1 MVEASFRVSAGAIY
15 APGNHDGVHLGHR
28 ALLRRCRALANEAPI
43 PLRVAA
49 LTFDPHPTAVISPER
64 APARLT
70 TIARRTEL
78 LYAAGAD
85 EVVVATF
92 DRNLAELPPEA
103 FLSRLFARGAAG
115 FVVGPDFRF
124 GKDREGDIAL
134 LERVAERDRL
144 KLFVE
149 PPVMLGGERVSS
161 SAIRKALVDGD
172 VAKASAMLGRVH
184 ELEGEV
190 VLGQQKG
197 RTLGFPTANLSGTE
211 VLHPRDGVY
220 AVIAR
225 VLPQSPDAV
234 GGVDQPAGES
244 AERTILHGVANLGTR
259 PTLAA
264 GRSVETHLFDFGG
277 DLYGKRLRIGF
288 VSRVRD
294 EQKFATLDALVA
306 QIARDSEA
314 SRNALAQM
322 TETEQERWAWI

>member
-1 MVEASFRVSAGAIY
+1 MAEPMSFRVSAGAIY

-28 ALLRRCRALANEAPI
+28 ALLRRCRALGSDAPV

-85 EVVVATF
+85 EVVVQKF
-92 DRNLAELPPEA
+92 DKNLAELPPEA

-134 LERVAERDRL
+134 LERVAQRDRL

-149 PPVMLGGERVSS
+149 PPVLLDGERVSS

-172 VAKASAMLGRVH
+172 IAKATAMLGRVH
-184 ELEGEV
+184 EVEGDV
-190 VLGQQKG
+190 VVGQQKG
-197 RTLGFPTANLSGTE
+197 RTLGFPTANLANTE

-225 VLPQSPDAV
+225 VLAGGAAAS
-234 GGVDQPAGES
+234 GGVPSGEQ
-244 AERTILHGVANLGTR
+244 AERTVLYGVANLGTR
-259 PTLAA
+259 PTLGA
-264 GRSVETHLFDFGG
+264 GRSLETHLFDFNG

-314 SRNALAQM
+314 SRNTLA
-322 TETEQERWAWI
+322 ELAGTEQERWAWI

>member
-28 ALLRRCRALANEAPI
+28 ALLRRCRLLGNEAPI

-85 EVVVATF
+85 EVVVQTF

-134 LERVAERDRL
+134 LERVAQRDRL

-172 VAKASAMLGRVH
+172 VVKASAMLGRVH

-190 VLGQQKG
+190 VVGQQKG
-197 RTLGFPTANLSGTE
+197 RTLGFPTANLAGTE

-225 VLPQSPDAV
+225 VLPA
-234 GGVDQPAGES
+234 GGES
-244 AERTILHGVANLGTR
+244 EDRTIFHGVANLGTR

-264 GRSVETHLFDFGG
+264 GRSVEAHLFDFNG
-277 DLYGKRLRIGF
+277 DLYGRRMRIGF

-314 SRNALAQM
+314 SRSTLAEM
-322 TETEQERWAWI
+322 AKTEQERWAWI

>member
-1 MVEASFRVSAGAIY
+1 MAEHSFRVSAGAIY

-28 ALLRRCRALANEAPI
+28 ALLRRCRELANEAAI

-49 LTFDPHPTAVISPER
+49 LTFDPHPAALISPER
-64 APARLT
+64 VPAKLT

-85 EVVVATF
+85 EVVVQKF
-92 DRNLAELPPEA
+92 DQALAELPPEA

-124 GKDREGDIAL
+124 GKDREGDVAL
-134 LERVAERDRL
+134 LEHVAKRDRL

-161 SAIRKALVDGD
+161 SAVRKALIDGD
-172 VAKASAMLGRVH
+172 VEKATAMLGRVH

-190 VLGQQKG
+190 VVGQQRG

-225 VLPQSPDAV
+225 VLSDP
-234 GGVDQPAGES
+234 
-244 AERTILHGVANLGTR
+244 RTLLHGVANLGTR

-264 GRSVETHLFDFGG
+264 GRSVETHLFDFSG

-314 SRNALAQM
+314 SRTKLAALAG
-322 TETEQERWAWI
+322 TEQERWAWI

>member
-1 MVEASFRVSAGAIY
+1 MAEPSFRASAGAIF

-49 LTFDPHPTAVISPER
+49 LTFDPHPAALLSPER
-64 APARLT
+64 APAKLT
-70 TIARRTEL
+70 TIARRSEL

-85 EVVVATF
+85 EVVVQTF
-92 DRNLAELPPEA
+92 DHKLSELPPEA

-124 GKDREGDIAL
+124 GKDREGDVAM

-149 PPVMLGGERVSS
+149 PPVLLGGERVSS
-161 SAIRKALVDGD
+161 SAIRKALVEGD
-172 VAKASAMLGRVH
+172 VELASAMLGRVH
-184 ELEGEV
+184 ELEGEIV
-190 VLGQQKG
+190 VGQQRG
-197 RTLGFPTANLSGTE
+197 RTLGFPTANMAGTE

-225 VLPQSPDAV
+225 VL
-234 GGVDQPAGES
+234 G
-244 AERTILHGVANLGTR
+244 AEDEPRSILHGIANLGTR
-259 PTLAA
+259 PTLGA
-264 GRSVETHLFDFGG
+264 GRSVETHLFDFDG

-288 VSRVRD
+288 VSRVR
-294 EQKFATLDALVA
+294 EERKFATLSALVA
-306 QIARDSEA
+306 QIASDSEQ
-314 SRNALAQM
+314 SKSMLAKM
-322 TETEQERWAWI
+322 AETEQERWAWI

>member
-1 MVEASFRVSAGAIY
+1 MAESFRVSTGAIY

-28 ALLRRCRALANEAPI
+28 ALLRRCRELANLAPI

-49 LTFDPHPTAVISPER
+49 LTFDPHPAALLAPER

-85 EVVVATF
+85 EVVVQAF
-92 DRNLAELPPEA
+92 DQKLADLPPDA

-124 GKDREGDIAL
+124 GKDRAGDIAL

-172 VAKASAMLGRVH
+172 VEKASAMLGRVH
-184 ELEGEV
+184 EVEGEV
-190 VLGQQKG
+190 VVGHQRG
-197 RTLGFPTANLSGTE
+197 RTIGFPTANLAGTDLAGSA

-225 VLPQSPDAV
+225 VM
-234 GGVDQPAGES
+234 PAADSGAGANAPRE
-244 AERTILHGVANLGTR
+244 ILHGVANLGTR

-264 GRSVETHLFDFGG
+264 GRSVETHLFDFQG

-288 VSRVRD
+288 VKRVRD

-306 QIARDSEA
+306 QIARDAEQ
-314 SRNALAQM
+314 SRNTLATM
-322 TETEQERWAWI
+322 AGTEQERWAWI

>member
-1 MVEASFRVSAGAIY
+1 MAEPSFRVSTGAIY

-28 ALLRRCRALANEAPI
+28 ALLRRCRVLAAEASP

-49 LTFDPHPTAVISPER
+49 LTFDPHPAALLAPDR

-85 EVVVATF
+85 EVVVQPF
-92 DRNLAELPPEA
+92 DHKLAELPPEA
-103 FLSRLFARGAAG
+103 FLARLFARGAAG

-124 GKDREGDIAL
+124 GKDRAGDVAL
-134 LERVAERDRL
+134 LERVAQRDGL

-149 PPVMLGGERVSS
+149 PPVLLGGERVSS
-161 SAIRKALVDGD
+161 SAVRKALVDGD
-172 VAKASAMLGRVH
+172 VEKASALLGRVH

-190 VLGQQKG
+190 VVGQQRG
-197 RTLGFPTANLSGTE
+197 RALGFPTANLVGAE

-225 VLPQSPDAV
+225 VLPAP
-234 GGVDQPAGES
+234 GEPEE
-244 AERTILHGVANLGTR
+244 AEPRRLLHGVANLGTR

-264 GRSVETHLFDFGG
+264 GRSVEAHLFDFQG

-288 VSRVRD
+288 VRRVRD
-294 EQKFATLDALVA
+294 ERKFDTLDALVK
-306 QIARDSEA
+306 QIALDSTQ
-314 SRNALAQM
+314 SKDTLAKLA
-322 TETEQERWAWI
+322 ETEQERWAWI

>member
-1 MVEASFRVSAGAIY
+1 MAEPSFRVSAGAIY

-28 ALLRRCRALANEAPI
+28 ALLRRCRELGNEAAI

-49 LTFDPHPTAVISPER
+49 LTFDPHPAALISPER
-64 APARLT
+64 VPPKLT
-70 TIARRTEL
+70 TIERRTEL

-85 EVVVATF
+85 EVVVQKF
-92 DRNLAELPPEA
+92 DHKLAELPPEA

-124 GKDREGDIAL
+124 GKDREGDVAL
-134 LERVAERDRL
+134 LEHVAKRDRL

-149 PPVMLGGERVSS
+149 PPVMLDGERVSS
-161 SAIRKALVDGD
+161 SAIRKALIDGD
-172 VAKASAMLGRVH
+172 VEKATAMLGRVH

-190 VLGQQKG
+190 VVGQQRG

-225 VLPQSPDAV
+225 VLDGGEAGPSAPQAL
-234 GGVDQPAGES
+234 
-244 AERTILHGVANLGTR
+244 LHGVANLGTR

-264 GRSVETHLFDFGG
+264 GRSVEAHLFDFSG

-314 SRNALAQM
+314 SHTKLAALAG
-322 TETEQERWAWI
+322 TEQERWAWI

>member
-1 MVEASFRVSAGAIY
+1 MAEPSFRVSAGAIY

-28 ALLRRCRALANEAPI
+28 ALLRRCRELANEAAI

-49 LTFDPHPTAVISPER
+49 LTFDPHPAALISPER
-64 APARLT
+64 VPAQLT
-70 TIARRTEL
+70 TIARRSEL

-85 EVVVATF
+85 EVIVQKF
-92 DRNLAELPPEA
+92 DHKLAELPPEA

-124 GKDREGDIAL
+124 GKDREGDVAL
-134 LERVAERDRL
+134 LQHVAQRDRL

-161 SAIRKALVDGD
+161 SAIRKALVEGD
-172 VAKASAMLGRVH
+172 VEKASAMLGRVH
-184 ELEGEV
+184 EVEGEV
-190 VLGQQKG
+190 VVGQQRG

-225 VLPQSPDAV
+225 VLPE
-234 GGVDQPAGES
+234 AGES
-244 AERTILHGVANLGTR
+244 APRTILHGVANLGTR

-264 GRSVETHLFDFGG
+264 GRSLETHLFDFTG

-288 VSRVRD
+288 VRRVRD

-314 SRNALAQM
+314 SRSTLA
-322 TETEQERWAWI
+322 TLAETEQERWAWI

>member
-1 MVEASFRVSAGAIY
+1 MAEHSFRVSAGAIY

-28 ALLRRCRALANEAPI
+28 ALLRRCRELANEAAI

-49 LTFDPHPTAVISPER
+49 LTFDPHPAALISPER
-64 APARLT
+64 VPAKLT
-70 TIARRTEL
+70 TIERRSEL

-85 EVVVATF
+85 EVVVQKF
-92 DRNLAELPPEA
+92 DQALAELPPEA

-124 GKDREGDIAL
+124 GKDREGDVAL
-134 LERVAERDRL
+134 LELVAKRDRL

-149 PPVMLGGERVSS
+149 PPVLLNGERVSS
-161 SAIRKALVDGD
+161 SAIRKALIDGD
-172 VAKASAMLGRVH
+172 LEKATAMLGRVH

-190 VLGQQKG
+190 VVGQQRG

-225 VLPQSPDAV
+225 VLPDRSDPNT
-234 GGVDQPAGES
+234 VDHFGPRAL
-244 AERTILHGVANLGTR
+244 LHGVANLGTR

-264 GRSVETHLFDFGG
+264 GRSVEAHLFDFSG

-314 SRNALAQM
+314 SRTKLA
-322 TETEQERWAWI
+322 TLAGTEQERWAWI

>member
-1 MVEASFRVSAGAIY
+1 MAEPSFRVSAGAIY

-28 ALLRRCRALANEAPI
+28 ALLRRCRELGNEAVI

-49 LTFDPHPTAVISPER
+49 LTFDPHPAALISPER
-64 APARLT
+64 VPAKLT
-70 TIARRTEL
+70 TIERRTEL
-78 LYAAGAD
+78 LYGAGAD
-85 EVVVATF
+85 EVVVQRF
-92 DRNLAELPPEA
+92 DQKLAELPPEA

-124 GKDREGDIAL
+124 GKDREGDVAL
-134 LERVAERDRL
+134 LELVAKRDRL

-149 PPVMLGGERVSS
+149 PPVLLGGERVSS
-161 SAIRKALVDGD
+161 SAIRKALVEGD
-172 VAKASAMLGRVH
+172 VEKASAMLGRVH

-190 VLGQQKG
+190 VVGQQRG
-197 RTLGFPTANLSGTE
+197 RTLGFPTANLAGTE

-225 VLPQSPDAV
+225 VLPD
-234 GGVDQPAGES
+234 PAQAGQ
-244 AERTILHGVANLGTR
+244 AAPRTLLYGVANLGTR

-264 GRSVETHLFDFGG
+264 GRSVETHLFDFSG

-306 QIARDSEA
+306 QIARDSET
-314 SRNALAQM
+314 SRHKLAALA
-322 TETEQERWAWI
+322 ETEQERWAWI

>member
-1 MVEASFRVSAGAIY
+1 MPEPSFRASTGAIY

-28 ALLRRCRALANEAPI
+28 ALLRRCRELANQAPI
-43 PLRVAA
+43 PLSVAA
-49 LTFDPHPTAVISPER
+49 LTFDPHPAALLSPER
-64 APARLT
+64 VPARLT

-85 EVVVATF
+85 EVVVQQF
-92 DRNLAELPPEA
+92 DHKLAELPPDA

-124 GKDREGDIAL
+124 GKDRAGDVAM

-161 SAIRKALVDGD
+161 SAIRKALVEGD
-172 VAKASAMLGRVH
+172 VEKASAMLGRVH

-190 VLGQQKG
+190 VVGNQRG
-197 RTLGFPTANLSGTE
+197 RTIGFPTANLSGTE

-225 VLPQSPDAV
+225 VVARP
-234 GGVDQPAGES
+234 GES
-244 AERTILHGVANLGTR
+244 TPAENTPRQILHGVANLGTR

-264 GRSVETHLFDFGG
+264 GRSVEAHLFDFQG

-288 VSRVRD
+288 VRRVRD

-306 QIARDSEA
+306 QIARDSEQ
-314 SRNALAQM
+314 SRDTLAAM
-322 TETEQERWAWI
+322 AGTEQERWAWI

>member
-1 MVEASFRVSAGAIY
+1 MSGPTSSFTSFRVSAGAIY

-28 ALLRRCRALANEAPI
+28 ALLRRCRELANEAAI

-49 LTFDPHPTAVISPER
+49 LTFDPHPAALISPER
-64 APARLT
+64 VPAKLT
-70 TIARRTEL
+70 TIARRSEL
-78 LYAAGAD
+78 LYGAGAD
-85 EVVVATF
+85 EVVVQKF
-92 DRNLAELPPEA
+92 DHALADLPPEA

-124 GKDREGDIAL
+124 GKDREGDVAL
-134 LERVAERDRL
+134 LELVAKRDRL

-161 SAIRKALVDGD
+161 SAIRKAVIDGD
-172 VAKASAMLGRVH
+172 VEKATAMLGRVH
-184 ELEGEV
+184 EVEGEV
-190 VLGQQKG
+190 VVGQQRG

-225 VLPQSPDAV
+225 VVPEDGEASP
-234 GGVDQPAGES
+234 S
-244 AERTILHGVANLGTR
+244 APRALLHGVANLGTR

-264 GRSVETHLFDFGG
+264 GRSVEAHLFDFSG

-314 SRNALAQM
+314 SRTKLAALAGI
-322 TETEQERWAWI
+322 EQERWAWI